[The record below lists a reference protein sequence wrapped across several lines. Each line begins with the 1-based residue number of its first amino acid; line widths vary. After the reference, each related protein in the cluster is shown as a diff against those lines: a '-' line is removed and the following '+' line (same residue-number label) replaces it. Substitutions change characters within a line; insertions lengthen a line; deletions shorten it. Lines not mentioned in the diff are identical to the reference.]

1 MHNDGVVQG
10 AAPSPPHAGR
20 ETLARTDDWHGY
32 RQCPL
37 HHGLEK
43 ATDRISP
50 VVLTSRHNV
59 RMTRIPRYGAGGPI
73 VGENGGA
80 APQRAKLDRRGLA
93 QGADPSLRPG
103 RAAAVANPREHFWQI
118 ICLVNSP
125 NNGAIFMRQQRRQSK
140 TPVAPSPQ
148 AAPTRTLPSG
158 LPETGYALI
167 VDGRAKSE
175 FKIKEGAEKEAR
187 ELKQRFPML
196 QIKVYDAEANRS
208 EEIVMT
214 PAH

>member
-1 MHNDGVVQG
+1 MG
-10 AAPSPPHAGR
+10 
-20 ETLARTDDWHGY
+20 TLLADN
-32 RQCPL
+32 L
-37 HHGLEK
+37 FNK
-43 ATDRISP
+43 
-50 VVLTSRHNV
+50 LTQQWSH
-59 RMTRIPRYGAGGPI
+59 
-73 VGENGGA
+73 
-80 APQRAKLDRRGLA
+80 
-93 QGADPSLRPG
+93 S
-103 RAAAVANPREHFWQI
+103 
-118 ICLVNSP
+118 
-125 NNGAIFMRQQRRQSK
+125 MRQQRRQSK

-175 FKIKEGAEKEAR
+175 FKMKEGAEKEAR

-208 EEIVMT
+208 EETVMT